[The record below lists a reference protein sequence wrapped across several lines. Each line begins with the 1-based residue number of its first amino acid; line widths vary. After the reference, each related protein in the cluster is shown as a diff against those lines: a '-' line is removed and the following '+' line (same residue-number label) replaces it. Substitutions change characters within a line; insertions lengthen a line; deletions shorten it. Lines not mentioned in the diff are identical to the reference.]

1 MSDDRCYKHPFEEAD
16 SLCKNCGWGFC
27 SECLVYAFGPKEP
40 PLCLSCALAKSGV
53 RSNAAL
59 PPARSKRDIRRAEKE
74 FRRRK
79 KAAPAST
86 EPVIAV
92 STGAGIDLDIPPES
106 SPAFDWA
113 NEDDGTPNDGNLVS
127 F

>member
-1 MSDDRCYKHPFEEAD
+1 M
-16 SLCKNCGWGFC
+16 
-27 SECLVYAFGPKEP
+27 YAFGPKEP